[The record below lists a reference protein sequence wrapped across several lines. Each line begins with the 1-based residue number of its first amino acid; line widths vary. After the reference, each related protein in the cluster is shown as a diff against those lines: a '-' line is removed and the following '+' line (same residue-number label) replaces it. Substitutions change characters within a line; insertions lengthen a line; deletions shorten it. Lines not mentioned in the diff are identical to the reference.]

1 MENQDFSTHAAGWDT
16 PPRVRLAQ
24 DVARAIRR
32 AVPLHREMDVLDF
45 GCGTGLLALAL
56 LPHVRSVTGVDAAQ
70 GMLEV
75 FRDKIRRRALDAAT
89 AVYRDFGKGT
99 SLPSPFH
106 LLVASMAL
114 HHVEDVDAALATFRA
129 ALLPG
134 GWCAVADLEPEGGL
148 FHAGSNPGAFHDGF
162 DPEGLGRR
170 FAAAGFAGIAYA
182 PAAEVEK
189 PLPDG
194 SLKRF
199 PVFLLTAQRP

>member
-1 MENQDFSTHAAGWDT
+1 MKKQDFSAHAAEWDT
-16 PPRVRLAQ
+16 PPRVRLAE
-24 DVARAIRR
+24 DVARAIRS

-70 GMLEV
+70 GMLDI
-75 FRDKIRRRALDAAT
+75 FRDKIERRALAAAT
-89 AVYRDFGKGT
+89 AVYCDFRKGM

-106 LLVASMAL
+106 LLVAGMAL
-114 HHVEDVDAALATFRA
+114 HHVEDVDAALATFRET
-129 ALLPG
+129 LLPG

-148 FHAGSNPGAFHDGF
+148 FHAGSDLGAFHDGF
-162 DPEGLGRR
+162 DPEGLERR
-170 FAAAGFAGIAYA
+170 FEAAGFADIGHA

-199 PVFLLTAQRP
+199 PVFLLTARRR